1 MILIYNYISYWKC
14 EIKLESNTNT
24 DTNSKANDFLKKSAL
39 NILDLETSEI
49 MVIWSLRH
57 WAACS
62 ITGEDPNELFTI
74 CREQHQLPDVSV
86 LIEEVVYG
94 IAEGTDEKGPIGG
107 ELCDHIHYGE
117 FKILEA
123 ICMLQNDMYE
133 DAMNSLFGWLKK
145 YQGRKVLKCLN
156 ALSAFLDQSNL
167 IIPPRPQYRNNLV
180 TH

>member
-1 MILIYNYISYWKC
+1 M
-14 EIKLESNTNT
+14 ESNTNT
-24 DTNSKANDFLKKSAL
+24 KVKTNEFIKKNALK
-39 NILDLETSEI
+39 ILDLDTSEI

-62 ITGEDPNELFTI
+62 ITGENPKELFTI
-74 CREQHQLPDVSV
+74 CREQHQLPDVSI

-123 ICMLQNDMYE
+123 LFMLQNDMYD
-133 DAMNSLFGWLKK
+133 DAKNSLFGWLKK
-145 YQGRKVLKCLN
+145 YQGKKILKCLN
-156 ALSAFLDQSNL
+156 ALSAFLDEANL
-167 IIPPRPQYRNNLV
+167 IIPPRVQYRNNLL

>member
-1 MILIYNYISYWKC
+1 M
-14 EIKLESNTNT
+14 ESNTNT

-62 ITGEDPNELFTI
+62 INGEDPNDLFTI

-167 IIPPRPQYRNNLV
+167 IIPPRPQYINNLV

>member
-1 MILIYNYISYWKC
+1 
-14 EIKLESNTNT
+14 LESNTNT

-62 ITGEDPNELFTI
+62 ITGEDPNDLFTI

-167 IIPPRPQYRNNLV
+167 IIPPRPQSRNNRV

>member
-1 MILIYNYISYWKC
+1 M
-14 EIKLESNTNT
+14 ESNTNT
-24 DTNSKANDFLKKSAL
+24 KVKTNEFIKKNALK
-39 NILDLETSEI
+39 ILDLDTSEI

-62 ITGEDPNELFTI
+62 ITGENPKELFTI
-74 CREQHQLPDVSV
+74 CREQHQLPDVSI

-123 ICMLQNDMYE
+123 ICMLQNDMYD
-133 DAMNSLFGWLKK
+133 DAKNSLFSWLKNN
-145 YQGRKVLKCLN
+145 QGRKILMGLN
-156 ALSAFLDQSNL
+156 A
-167 IIPPRPQYRNNLV
+167 
-180 TH
+180 

>member
-1 MILIYNYISYWKC
+1 M
-14 EIKLESNTNT
+14 ESNTNT
-24 DTNSKANDFLKKSAL
+24 KVKTHEFIKKNALK
-39 NILDLETSEI
+39 ILDLDTSEI

-62 ITGEDPNELFTI
+62 ITGENPKELFTI
-74 CREQHQLPDVSV
+74 CREQHQLPDISV

>member
-1 MILIYNYISYWKC
+1 M
-14 EIKLESNTNT
+14 ESNTNT

-62 ITGEDPNELFTI
+62 INGEDPNDLFTI

-156 ALSAFLDQSNL
+156 ALSAFLDKSNL

>member
-1 MILIYNYISYWKC
+1 M
-14 EIKLESNTNT
+14 ESNTNT

-62 ITGEDPNELFTI
+62 INGEDPNDLFTI

-167 IIPPRPQYRNNLV
+167 IIPQRPQYRNNLV

>member
-1 MILIYNYISYWKC
+1 M
-14 EIKLESNTNT
+14 ESNTNT

-49 MVIWSLRH
+49 MVIGSLRH

-62 ITGEDPNELFTI
+62 ITGEDHNDLFTI

-123 ICMLQNDMYE
+123 RCMLQNDMYE

>member
-1 MILIYNYISYWKC
+1 M
-14 EIKLESNTNT
+14 ESKTNT
-24 DTNSKANDFLKKSAL
+24 DTNSKTKDFIKKSAL
-39 NILDLETSEI
+39 NILDLDTSEI

-62 ITGEDPNELFTI
+62 ITGEDPKDLFTI

-145 YQGRKVLKCLN
+145 YQGRQVLKCLN